1 MMEVVEQKDG
11 RFLWSWV
18 CSVAATVTAVV
29 LSLAVAFREGVST
42 QEELCVLE
50 NGMDVLRIYGLL
62 N

>member
-29 LSLAVAFREGVST
+29 LSLAVGFREGVST
-42 QEELCVLE
+42 QEELCIHE
-50 NGMDVLRIYGLL
+50 KWMDVLRIYGLL

>member
-1 MMEVVEQKDG
+1 MEVVEQKDG
-11 RFLWSWV
+11 TFLWSWV

-29 LSLAVAFREGVST
+29 LSLAVGLSKEVST

-50 NGMDVLRIYGLL
+50 KWMDVVRIYGLL